1 MQLPT
6 FSRAAFGTL
15 ALAAAALCAPAHA
28 ALDIGDPAP
37 RFTATAALGG
47 KTFRY
52 SLADALAKGPVVLY
66 FFPAAD
72 SNECSIEAHAFA
84 EAIDQ
89 FAALGATVIGVSAD
103 DIDTLSKFSVK
114 SCQSRFPVASD
125 ESKSVIQ
132 SFDAVMQTILVAGC
146 LYMRQRE
153 GITPAPDAPVWEVAK
168 AARLLGMHL
177 AVRGAEIVVVPVGTP
192 GCRPMGIVD
201 RDAYDQTDALA
212 RHTDISSDPLRGAA

>member
-6 FSRAAFGTL
+6 FSRAAFGTLALTL

-132 SFDAVMQTILVAGC
+132 SFDAVMQTRPDFANRLSYVI
-146 LYMRQRE
+146 
-153 GITPAPDAPVWEVAK
+153 APDGKVASYYQNLNPDKHVERMLDAVK
-168 AARLLGMHL
+168 ALPR
-177 AVRGAEIVVVPVGTP
+177 
-192 GCRPMGIVD
+192 
-201 RDAYDQTDALA
+201 
-212 RHTDISSDPLRGAA
+212 AAAGR

>member
-1 MQLPT
+1 MARPIL
-6 FSRAAFGTL
+6 SRIAPMLIAAGL
-15 ALAAAALCAPAHA
+15 ALPASA
-28 ALDIGDPAP
+28 ALDIGDPVP
-37 RFTATAALGG
+37 KFTANAALAG

-72 SNECSIEAHAFA
+72 SSDCSIEAHAFA

-125 ESKSVIQ
+125 ESKAVING
-132 SFDAVMQTILVAGC
+132 FDALMQTRPDFANRLSYVISPDGKVAYYYQN
-146 LYMRQRE
+146 LNPDKHVERMLNAVRALPRQRS
-153 GITPAPDAPVWEVAK
+153 P
-168 AARLLGMHL
+168 R
-177 AVRGAEIVVVPVGTP
+177 
-192 GCRPMGIVD
+192 
-201 RDAYDQTDALA
+201 
-212 RHTDISSDPLRGAA
+212 